1 MPEHDVVVVGGGV
14 AGLRAALAA
23 QRAGVNVAVVSKLHP
38 VRSHSAGTRA
48 GINAALGVE
57 DSWEQH
63 AADTIRA
70 SDYLA
75 DQDVVEILCQ
85 EALTEIVTL
94 DHMGALF
101 NRGAD
106 RRPQLRQLPGS
117 ARPRSCFI
125 DDLTGHV
132 LLHVLYEQVL
142 KEEIPT
148 YDEWFVTSVLVDDG
162 VCRGVAALDMRH
174 GTLQALHARAV
185 VLATGHAAQ
194 VYAQNAA
201 SLACTGDGISL
212 ALDAGA
218 ALLDMEM
225 VQYHPL
231 TLAGRKAV
239 PLTKALLGVGA
250 RLVNSADE
258 QFMRSTAPTTV
269 ELAAADVSAWAMQS
283 EIDAGRGV
291 EGAVFLDATQVDTK
305 LLTAQF
311 SQTLS
316 LVKTLTG
323 GDLTKT
329 PVPVRPAVQATLGG
343 IAVTPDGATS
353 VPGLFAAGACA
364 NVGVRGAGELAGNPL
379 MESLVFGRRAGD
391 GAATAA
397 RQARPGQASAALVQA
412 AEQRI
417 QALVQ
422 RDRSDD
428 TPGRVR
434 AELGTV
440 MQMHAGMQR
449 QATGLATA
457 ATALEALRQR
467 ASRLG
472 LGNKQLVFNNE
483 LLAVLELGALVQVA
497 SAILAAATARQ
508 ESRGSHRRVD
518 FPARDDAH
526 WLHHTVTIV
535 TPEGPKVEMR
545 PIRLTRWQPERRAY

>member
-1 MPEHDVVVVGGGV
+1 MPEHDVVVVGGGI

-23 QRAGVNVAVVSKLHP
+23 QRAGAKVAVVSKLHP

-48 GINAALGVE
+48 GINAALGAA
-57 DSWEQH
+57 DSWEEH

-94 DHMGALF
+94 DHLGALF

-106 RRPQLRQLPGS
+106 KRPLLRQLPGS
-117 ARPRSCFI
+117 SRPRSCFI

-142 KEEIPT
+142 KEDIPT
-148 YDEWFVTSVLVDDG
+148 YDEWFVTSLLVDDG
-162 VCRGVAALDMRH
+162 VCRGVVALDMRR
-174 GTLQALHARAV
+174 GALQPLHARAV

-201 SLACTGDGISL
+201 SLACTGDGINL
-212 ALDAGA
+212 ALSAGA

-250 RLVNSADE
+250 RLVNSAGE
-258 QFMRSTAPTTV
+258 QFVRGTAPTTA
-269 ELAAADVSAWAMQS
+269 ELAVADVCAWAVQR

-291 EGAVFLDATQVDTK
+291 EGAVRLDATQVDAK
-305 LLTAQF
+305 LLKAQF
-311 SQTLS
+311 SQTLA

-343 IAVTPDGATS
+343 IAVTPDGTTS

-379 MESLVFGRRAGD
+379 MESVVFGRRAGM
-391 GAATAA
+391 AAAA
-397 RQARPGQASAALVQA
+397 AAQQAPARQASAALVQA

-417 QALVQ
+417 QALLQ
-422 RDRSDD
+422 RDRGDD
-428 TPGRVR
+428 TAGKVR
-434 AELGTV
+434 AELGTL
-440 MQMHAGMQR
+440 MQTHAGMQR
-449 QATGLATA
+449 QATGLAA
-457 ATALEALRQR
+457 AVTALEALRQR
-467 ASRLG
+467 AARLG
-472 LGNKQLVFNNE
+472 LLNKQLVFNHE
-483 LLAVLELGALVQVA
+483 LIAVLELAALLQVA
-497 SAILAAATARQ
+497 SATLAAATARQ
-508 ESRGSHRRVD
+508 ESRGSHRRAD
-518 FPARDDAH
+518 FTGRDDAH
-526 WLHHTVTIV
+526 WLHHTVTTV
-535 TPEGPKVEMR
+535 TPEGPQVATR
-545 PIRLTRWQPERRAY
+545 PVRLSRWQAERRAY